1 MATAGSVFEPNG
13 TTTAVFV
20 AVAVGVAVSVA
31 VGVVDAVAVSVIK
44 RMPLAA
50 AAVATDVSTIEPNGI
65 TTAVLVAV
73 PVIVA
78 KRTPC

>member
-1 MATAGSVFEPNG
+1 M
-13 TTTAVFV
+13 
-20 AVAVGVAVSVA
+20 A